1 MFEGPWRVT
10 ATVLFLSTISPGGGV
25 MSAKVEVERIEKVEQ
40 KKIQRKQRENEVF
53 GPYCFWL

>member
-1 MFEGPWRVT
+1 
-10 ATVLFLSTISPGGGV
+10 
-25 MSAKVEVERIEKVEQ
+25 MSVKVEVERIEKVEQ